1 MNCPRYA
8 GFMTSNLPREA
19 LPAEYASA
27 LEDYEADLTVH
38 QTVSE
43 HTRRAYC
50 ADAQSVL
57 EFLVRAAGGE
67 PIALRDV
74 ELANLRHWLM
84 EIHENGASPST
95 AARRIAGVR
104 SFFTFLRRS
113 GRIEASPAER
123 LQAPKKP
130 GRLPA
135 VLKQS
140 AAETVLA
147 NTAQTPSA
155 DMEQT
160 TEPTPVQLRDRAI
173 VELLY
178 ATGMRVSELTGLNLD
193 SIDFTNKLITVIG
206 KGRKE
211 RRVPF
216 GGPSE
221 AALNAWLDKGRDALA
236 AEPEAL
242 FVGVRGKRIDPRQ
255 VREVVGRAT
264 AGYSD
269 SPRLSPHGLRH
280 SAATHMV
287 ENGADIRQVQEML
300 GHASLSSTQIY
311 THVSLQRLKDTYRQA
326 HPRA

>member
-1 MNCPRYA
+1 
-8 GFMTSNLPREA
+8 MTSNLPHEA
-19 LPAEYASA
+19 LPTEYASA
-27 LEDYEADLTVH
+27 LEDYESELTVH

-50 ADAQSVL
+50 ADARSVL
-57 EFLVRAAGGE
+57 EFLVRAAGGQ

-74 ELANLRHWLM
+74 ELANLRQWLM
-84 EIHENGASPST
+84 EIHEHGASAST

-113 GRIEASPAER
+113 GRIEASPADR

-135 VLKQS
+135 VLKQR

-147 NTAQTPSA
+147 NTGQTAGEDS
-155 DMEQT
+155 EQASDLN
-160 TEPTPVQLRDRAI
+160 PVQLRDRAM

-178 ATGMRVSELTGLNLD
+178 ATGMRVSELTSLNLD
-193 SIDFTNKLITVIG
+193 SVDFANKLITVLG

-221 AALNAWLDKGRDALA
+221 AALNAWLDEGREALA

-255 VREVVGRAT
+255 VREVVSRAT